1 MIMGKIIAKTCGICK
16 QKFKGT
22 EKQLA
27 SQLKTHNGSKK
38 HKENKK
44 KSRK

>member
-1 MIMGKIIAKTCGICK
+1 MGKIITKTCNTCK

-27 SQLKTHNGSKK
+27 AQLKTHNGSIK